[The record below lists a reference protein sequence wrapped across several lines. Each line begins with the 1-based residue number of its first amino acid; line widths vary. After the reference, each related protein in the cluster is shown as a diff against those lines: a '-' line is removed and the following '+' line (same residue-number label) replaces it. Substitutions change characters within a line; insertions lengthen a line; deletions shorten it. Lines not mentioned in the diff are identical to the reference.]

1 MRKAPRVTSLAV
13 CRLNFGG
20 PTLMLIALIGCSE
33 RPRPEGNRGVVV
45 VPVSVPPSR
54 TAVTPAGTNLASTA
68 TSSTPPRVVMR
79 KTFTDPPLPPELRE
93 DGGLTPLPPRPT
105 AAEMATVM
113 PSRFDAAPTDTGGED
128 RP

>member
-1 MRKAPRVTSLAV
+1 MTCAAARRLRV
-13 CRLNFGG
+13 GG
-20 PTLMLIALIGCSE
+20 VALISVSLIGCSE
-33 RPRPEGNRGVVV
+33 RPKPQDDRRVAVLPGNVSPAPT
-45 VPVSVPPSR
+45 PVIR
-54 TAVTPAGTNLASTA
+54 TGADLSPTA

-105 AAEMATVM
+105 AVKMATVM
-113 PSRFDAAPTDTGGED
+113 PSRFDAAPADTKGED